1 MTDDLHAPAEKTADP
16 LTKAEADPLTEAE
29 ADPLIEAEGGEESAP
44 ESQDGVLGTVRDHI
58 VTQGRRLPALAAIG
72 VLLAI
77 LLYYPVGAW
86 RFHVI
91 DDDVNFVPAYQN
103 GQSLSVAIA
112 AALIHREVDV
122 HGWVANK
129 PFFMPAAIL
138 DDMPNYQ
145 IGIIAATARF
155 AQSMNE
161 AKQGESE
168 PATADAALDRA
179 ADLLRYAPDIWHFD
193 QTSPWNT
200 VPSSDKQYRNG
211 GWSLEHYNHRLIT
224 GEIALPQGA
233 GSLRHLTE
241 RAAEDLEATAARLS
255 HPIGPR
261 GDWRSDK
268 AFWQA
273 KGHAYAQFLILRG
286 LAADYADLLAER
298 GQTEAWSRMLVELQH
313 AAAPRPWF
321 VTNGSDDALLLP
333 NHLANEGFHLL
344 RAHAELMRI
353 AEALR

>member
-1 MTDDLHAPAEKTADP
+1 MTDDVHAPAEKTADP
-16 LTKAEADPLTEAE
+16 LVEAE
-29 ADPLIEAEGGEESAP
+29 ADPLIEAEGGEDPAP

-91 DDDVNFVPAYQN
+91 DDDANFVPSYQN

-112 AALIHREVDV
+112 AALIHREVDI

-161 AKQGESE
+161 AKQGVSE
-168 PATADAALDRA
+168 PSTADADLDHA
-179 ADLLRYAPDIWHFD
+179 ADLLRYAPDVWHFD

-200 VPSSDKQYRNG
+200 VPSSDKQYRNA
-211 GWSLEHYNHRLIT
+211 GWALENYNHRLIA
-224 GEIALPQGA
+224 GETTLPQGA
-233 GSLRHLTE
+233 GALRHLAE
-241 RAAEDLEATAARLS
+241 RAAEDMEAVAAGLS
-255 HPIGPR
+255 RPIGPR

-273 KGHAYAQFLILRG
+273 KGHAYAQFLMLRG
-286 LAADYADLLAER
+286 LGADYADLLAER
-298 GQTEAWSRMLVELQH
+298 GQIEAWSLMLAELQH

-321 VTNGSDDALLLP
+321 VTHGSDDSLFLP